1 MERLENLKL
10 QIAVIVIAEIV
21 MLLVMY
27 LVGFQETVKPLALFM
42 VFNIVVVIWILYSLQ
57 KEKENRDI
65 DISRILGKD
74 AKDAFVFGQIG
85 IITYDDNFVVTWVN
99 EFMMQREL
107 KLVGKKVT
115 SWIPDLHVL
124 LNGESD
130 SIVGAYE
137 DQTYEVTHKENGHV
151 LYVRDITE
159 ITALRKLQ
167 KDEEVVIGLI
177 HLDNYMDISQYEDET
192 KMALINTNLRQAVV
206 EWAKGYG
213 MLIRRLR
220 SDRFLVVLDKAI
232 YEKILEDKFSILNK
246 IRNNAD
252 EIDVAIT
259 LSMSFAGGTSDYQEL
274 DTMVNDLLELAL
286 SRGGDQV
293 AVKRYGENVR
303 YFGGNSEAKEKR
315 SRVRVRVMAQAIR
328 ETIEDSERVFIVGHR
343 LMDFDCMGS
352 ALGMSRIV
360 QASGRMCY
368 IVYKSGGIEEQLND
382 ALHTFNEA
390 LGARHQF
397 ISDMEACKMADAQDL
412 VIAVDH
418 HNPDQCGAPDILR
431 QQKRKIVIDHHR
443 RSENFIDDP
452 LLVYV
457 ETGAS
462 SVSEL
467 ITELLPYQTNKV
479 HLSEEEATI
488 MYLGILI
495 DTNRFKART
504 GSRTFEAVAQLKKLG
519 VDSIKAENLLKENF
533 EEFEERAQIMKY
545 AKRFHEHIVIAC
557 VSDNRILNRTMLSKV
572 ADNLLNIKGVDAS
585 FVLARTDEKNVAI
598 SARSSGSIN
607 VQIIMEAMQGGG
619 HFSAAALQ
627 RESDDIA
634 SVNAELEATIEA
646 YLTRKD
652 EENES
657 NSVK

>member
-328 ETIEDSERVFIVGHR
+328 ETIEDSERVFVVGHR

-360 QASGRMCY
+360 QAYGRKCY
-368 IVYKSGGIEEQLND
+368 IVSKSGGIEEQLND

-479 HLSEEEATI
+479 HLSEEEATV

>member
-1 MERLENLKL
+1 
-10 QIAVIVIAEIV
+10 
-21 MLLVMY
+21 
-27 LVGFQETVKPLALFM
+27 
-42 VFNIVVVIWILYSLQ
+42 
-57 KEKENRDI
+57 
-65 DISRILGKD
+65 
-74 AKDAFVFGQIG
+74 
-85 IITYDDNFVVTWVN
+85 
-99 EFMMQREL
+99 
-107 KLVGKKVT
+107 
-115 SWIPDLHVL
+115 
-124 LNGESD
+124 
-130 SIVGAYE
+130 
-137 DQTYEVTHKENGHV
+137 
-151 LYVRDITE
+151 
-159 ITALRKLQ
+159 
-167 KDEEVVIGLI
+167 
-177 HLDNYMDISQYEDET
+177 
-192 KMALINTNLRQAVV
+192 
-206 EWAKGYG
+206 
-213 MLIRRLR
+213 
-220 SDRFLVVLDKAI
+220 
-232 YEKILEDKFSILNK
+232 
-246 IRNNAD
+246 
-252 EIDVAIT
+252 
-259 LSMSFAGGTSDYQEL
+259 
-274 DTMVNDLLELAL
+274 
-286 SRGGDQV
+286 
-293 AVKRYGENVR
+293 
-303 YFGGNSEAKEKR
+303 
-315 SRVRVRVMAQAIR
+315 
-328 ETIEDSERVFIVGHR
+328 
-343 LMDFDCMGS
+343 
-352 ALGMSRIV
+352 
-360 QASGRMCY
+360 
-368 IVYKSGGIEEQLND
+368 
-382 ALHTFNEA
+382 
-390 LGARHQF
+390 
-397 ISDMEACKMADAQDL
+397 MADAQDL